1 MASSPKPS
9 LLIGENYGLA
19 LHQSMQQLLDE
30 IHKETLN
37 LSHFVNMFYRLM
49 QSKIDSPIE
58 TIWVYSALSF
68 RSRKTKNQDLSNHI
82 LIAEELFQL
91 VSGCSGPCSASK
103 SIALLAPVVFQM
115 YKLVFELLGK
125 DLGGKRMKK
134 AAKEVKS
141 LIGEILGY
149 VSVCCSKDI
158 SKESDSNL
166 SVSFSDLV
174 SVWMDGNEGLRAFL
188 PLMSDEI
195 CKEISI
201 GGSTVIY
208 LAGVVICEVFL
219 LKLCLDLRMGNRGVE
234 LEKELGSWIVGSI
247 TGLQSFYFFETLV
260 RMLLEPTL
268 PVTSLLSSEDESFLR
283 TILYDAAI
291 LVEYSFLSPER
302 AINVPSNRV
311 TDLAMKRLIITHEAI
326 ELFRKNGDQ
335 KRAIAYTSSFSSSGL
350 CSQIIQCITSQV
362 GMDEETSRLK
372 GASPKALIKLLL
384 NLDGQGIRLFDDT
397 ISKFHAKLAL
407 DDSKSDYEQSTFK
420 PEERKQMLMFCFT
433 LITKEKR
440 KTIMRMIRR

>member
-234 LEKELGSWIVGSI
+234 LEKELGVG
-247 TGLQSFYFFETLV
+247 
-260 RMLLEPTL
+260 LL
-268 PVTSLLSSEDESFLR
+268 
-283 TILYDAAI
+283 A
-291 LVEYSFLSPER
+291 
-302 AINVPSNRV
+302 
-311 TDLAMKRLIITHEAI
+311 
-326 ELFRKNGDQ
+326 Q
-335 KRAIAYTSSFSSSGL
+335 
-350 CSQIIQCITSQV
+350 
-362 GMDEETSRLK
+362 
-372 GASPKALIKLLL
+372 
-384 NLDGQGIRLFDDT
+384 
-397 ISKFHAKLAL
+397 
-407 DDSKSDYEQSTFK
+407 
-420 PEERKQMLMFCFT
+420 
-433 LITKEKR
+433 
-440 KTIMRMIRR
+440 